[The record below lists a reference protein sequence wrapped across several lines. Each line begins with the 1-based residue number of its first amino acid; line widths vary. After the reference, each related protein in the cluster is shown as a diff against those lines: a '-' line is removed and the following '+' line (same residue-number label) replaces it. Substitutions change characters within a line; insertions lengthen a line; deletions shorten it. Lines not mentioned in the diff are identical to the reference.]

1 MWFAEAGR
9 EGVRRGAGGAAPR
22 GRPGPAP
29 AGRGPYE
36 NLTPSV
42 QHLEGALEAIFE
54 SPRLVSVLRSRWLD
68 MAMSRLLLLVA
79 N

>member
-9 EGVRRGAGGAAPR
+9 EGERRGGGGA
-22 GRPGPAP
+22 
-29 AGRGPYE
+29 YE